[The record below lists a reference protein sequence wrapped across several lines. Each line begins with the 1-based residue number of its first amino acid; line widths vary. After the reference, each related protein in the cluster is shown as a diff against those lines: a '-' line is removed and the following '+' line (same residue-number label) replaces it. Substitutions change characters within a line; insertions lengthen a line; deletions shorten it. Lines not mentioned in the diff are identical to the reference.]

1 MVQESKIWTKK
12 SKIWTKKS
20 KMKKIPFFKG
30 LNKVKFGLKK
40 QNEKN
45 LFFRGLEIRE
55 SKVCNNWN
63 KMKNAFLGFYLDK
76 KIRIS
81 VYI

>member
-1 MVQESKIWTKK
+1 MVQE

-40 QNEKN
+40 QNEKY
-45 LFFRGLEIRE
+45 LYFRGLEKAKFAIIE
-55 SKVCNNWN
+55 IK
-63 KMKNAFLGFYLDK
+63 
-76 KIRIS
+76 
-81 VYI
+81 